1 MATIFTK
8 IINGEI
14 PFENKA
20 VKQQTAFVS
29 DFPYF
34 DTGATLHYTT
44 NNGDYICLGVV
55 DNSEELKEYYLKTAS
70 EEDIKETVIVTD
82 SIIKVND
89 SIKIKVEHLDSIKN
103 AKVIEVQ
110 TLDND
115 STLKL
120 FYKLVSE

>member
-1 MATIFTK
+1 MINNIKKFFIGVCYVAGCYLVLLAVVVIYSYSRK
-8 IINGEI
+8 IINNEDTVK
-14 PFENKA
+14 ENA
-20 VKQQTAFVS
+20 
-29 DFPYF
+29 
-34 DTGATLHYTT
+34 
-44 NNGDYICLGVV
+44 I
-55 DNSEELKEYYLKTAS
+55 
-70 EEDIKETVIVTD
+70 ITD

-120 FYKLVSE
+120 FYELVSE

>member
-1 MATIFTK
+1 MIDSTNLFNTFLLIVICIIIGFVAGVMTLYQYECNTRTHIEKNISIDSLTTI
-8 IINGEI
+8 
-14 PFENKA
+14 
-20 VKQQTAFVS
+20 
-29 DFPYF
+29 
-34 DTGATLHYTT
+34 
-44 NNGDYICLGVV
+44 
-55 DNSEELKEYYLKTAS
+55 
-70 EEDIKETVIVTD
+70 
-82 SIIKVND
+82 ND

>member
-1 MATIFTK
+1 MIDDIKKFFVGLCYIAGCYLVIIGLVITYKYSIK
-8 IINGEI
+8 IINNE
-14 PFENKA
+14 
-20 VKQQTAFVS
+20 
-29 DFPYF
+29 
-34 DTGATLHYTT
+34 DT
-44 NNGDYICLGVV
+44 
-55 DNSEELKEYYLKTAS
+55 
-70 EEDIKETVIVTD
+70 IKENVILTD

-89 SIKIKVEHLDSIKN
+89 SIKIKVERLDSIKN

>member
-1 MATIFTK
+1 MIDDIKKFFIGLCYSAGCYLVVLAVIIIYNYSRK
-8 IINGEI
+8 IINNE
-14 PFENKA
+14 
-20 VKQQTAFVS
+20 
-29 DFPYF
+29 
-34 DTGATLHYTT
+34 DT
-44 NNGDYICLGVV
+44 
-55 DNSEELKEYYLKTAS
+55 
-70 EEDIKETVIVTD
+70 IKENVTITD

>member
-1 MATIFTK
+1 MINNIKKFFIGLCYVAGCYLVLLAVVVIYSYSRK
-8 IINGEI
+8 IINNEDTVK
-14 PFENKA
+14 ENITIA
-20 VKQQTAFVS
+20 
-29 DFPYF
+29 
-34 DTGATLHYTT
+34 
-44 NNGDYICLGVV
+44 
-55 DNSEELKEYYLKTAS
+55 
-70 EEDIKETVIVTD
+70 D

>member
-1 MATIFTK
+1 MIDYIKKFFIGLCYSAGCYLVVLAVVIIYNYSRK
-8 IINGEI
+8 IINNEDTVT
-14 PFENKA
+14 EN
-20 VKQQTAFVS
+20 
-29 DFPYF
+29 
-34 DTGATLHYTT
+34 
-44 NNGDYICLGVV
+44 
-55 DNSEELKEYYLKTAS
+55 
-70 EEDIKETVIVTD
+70 VTIAD

-103 AKVIEVQ
+103 AKIIEVQ

>member
-1 MATIFTK
+1 MIDDIKKFFIGLCYVVGCYLIIIAIVIVYIYGKK
-8 IINGEI
+8 IIN
-14 PFENKA
+14 N
-20 VKQQTAFVS
+20 
-29 DFPYF
+29 
-34 DTGATLHYTT
+34 
-44 NNGDYICLGVV
+44 
-55 DNSEELKEYYLKTAS
+55 
-70 EEDIKETVIVTD
+70 EEDITVTD

>member
-1 MATIFTK
+1 MIDGIKKFFIIFHYIVEYCL
-8 IINGEI
+8 IILAIILVYSYCRKSIYTE
-14 PFENKA
+14 EN
-20 VKQQTAFVS
+20 
-29 DFPYF
+29 
-34 DTGATLHYTT
+34 
-44 NNGDYICLGVV
+44 
-55 DNSEELKEYYLKTAS
+55 
-70 EEDIKETVIVTD
+70 IKETIIAD

-89 SIKIKVEHLDSIKN
+89 SIKIKVERLDSIKN

>member
-1 MATIFTK
+1 MNDSTNLFDKFLLIVICF
-8 IINGEI
+8 IIG
-14 PFENKA
+14 
-20 VKQQTAFVS
+20 FVS
-29 DFPYF
+29 
-34 DTGATLHYTT
+34 GVMTLYKYECNTRTPIDKNVSIDSLTT
-44 NNGDYICLGVV
+44 I
-55 DNSEELKEYYLKTAS
+55 
-70 EEDIKETVIVTD
+70 
-82 SIIKVND
+82 ND

>member
-1 MATIFTK
+1 MIDNIKRFFIGLCYVVGCYLVLVAVVIIYSYSKK
-8 IINGEI
+8 IIN
-14 PFENKA
+14 N
-20 VKQQTAFVS
+20 
-29 DFPYF
+29 
-34 DTGATLHYTT
+34 
-44 NNGDYICLGVV
+44 
-55 DNSEELKEYYLKTAS
+55 
-70 EEDIKETVIVTD
+70 EEDIKENVIVTD

>member
-1 MATIFTK
+1 MIDNIKRFFIGLCYVVGCYLILLAVVVIYIYGKK
-8 IINGEI
+8 IINNEI
-14 PFENKA
+14 DTKENI
-20 VKQQTAFVS
+20 T
-29 DFPYF
+29 
-34 DTGATLHYTT
+34 
-44 NNGDYICLGVV
+44 I
-55 DNSEELKEYYLKTAS
+55 
-70 EEDIKETVIVTD
+70 TD

-120 FYKLVSE
+120 FYELVSE

>member
-1 MATIFTK
+1 MIDNIKRFFIGLCYVVGCYLVILAVVIIYTYSKK
-8 IINGEI
+8 IIN
-14 PFENKA
+14 NK
-20 VKQQTAFVS
+20 
-29 DFPYF
+29 
-34 DTGATLHYTT
+34 
-44 NNGDYICLGVV
+44 
-55 DNSEELKEYYLKTAS
+55 
-70 EEDIKETVIVTD
+70 EDIKENVITTD
-82 SIIKVND
+82 SIIKIND

>member
-1 MATIFTK
+1 MIDNIKKFFIGLCYVVGCYLVLLAVVIIYNYSKK
-8 IINGEI
+8 IIN
-14 PFENKA
+14 N
-20 VKQQTAFVS
+20 
-29 DFPYF
+29 
-34 DTGATLHYTT
+34 
-44 NNGDYICLGVV
+44 
-55 DNSEELKEYYLKTAS
+55 
-70 EEDIKETVIVTD
+70 EEDIKENVIVTD

>member
-1 MATIFTK
+1 MIDNIKRFFIGLCYVVGCYLVLLAVVVIYSYSRK
-8 IINGEI
+8 IIN
-14 PFENKA
+14 N
-20 VKQQTAFVS
+20 
-29 DFPYF
+29 
-34 DTGATLHYTT
+34 
-44 NNGDYICLGVV
+44 
-55 DNSEELKEYYLKTAS
+55 
-70 EEDIKETVIVTD
+70 EEDIKENVIVTD

>member
-1 MATIFTK
+1 MIDDIKKFFVGLCYIVGCYLVLLAVVIIYKYSIK
-8 IINGEI
+8 IIN
-14 PFENKA
+14 N
-20 VKQQTAFVS
+20 
-29 DFPYF
+29 
-34 DTGATLHYTT
+34 
-44 NNGDYICLGVV
+44 V
-55 DNSEELKEYYLKTAS
+55 DNTKEN
-70 EEDIKETVIVTD
+70 VILTD

>member
-1 MATIFTK
+1 MIDYIKKFFVGLCYIAGCYLVLLAVVIIYKYSIK
-8 IINGEI
+8 IINNEDTVK
-14 PFENKA
+14 EN
-20 VKQQTAFVS
+20 
-29 DFPYF
+29 
-34 DTGATLHYTT
+34 
-44 NNGDYICLGVV
+44 
-55 DNSEELKEYYLKTAS
+55 
-70 EEDIKETVIVTD
+70 VILTD
-82 SIIKVND
+82 SIIKIND